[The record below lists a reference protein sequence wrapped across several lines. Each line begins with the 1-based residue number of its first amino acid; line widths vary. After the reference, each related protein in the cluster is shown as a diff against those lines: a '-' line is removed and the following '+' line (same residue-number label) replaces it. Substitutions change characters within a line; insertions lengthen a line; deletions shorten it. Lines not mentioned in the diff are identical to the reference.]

1 MTNPASHPL
10 LPYCPSSLAEQLLTG
25 RQRILLYGEAGIGKS
40 TLTNEL
46 ALELSGKNQTC
57 FCITADPGSPGF
69 GLPGTVSQGQWQ
81 GSIWQVLAFE
91 ALGTLDA
98 GRFRLLLI
106 THPNSP
112 SSQRCFHQSCLYSSY
127 WRFSVAIT
135 LPTRQLSKLPTFRTA
150 A

>member
-10 LPYCPSSLAEQLLTG
+10 LPYCPSSLAEQLLTD

-69 GLPGTVSQGQWQ
+69 GLPGTVS
-81 GSIWQVLAFE
+81 L
-91 ALGTLDA
+91 
-98 GRFRLLLI
+98 
-106 THPNSP
+106 
-112 SSQRCFHQSCLYSSY
+112 
-127 WRFSVAIT
+127 
-135 LPTRQLSKLPTFRTA
+135 
-150 A
+150 